1 MLSYRFLD
9 SNVTM
14 FIVCGTV
21 SGVEKSGV
29 WLHVGLQV
37 TVVVAVD
44 RPGN

>member
-37 TVVVAVD
+37 TVVVVVD